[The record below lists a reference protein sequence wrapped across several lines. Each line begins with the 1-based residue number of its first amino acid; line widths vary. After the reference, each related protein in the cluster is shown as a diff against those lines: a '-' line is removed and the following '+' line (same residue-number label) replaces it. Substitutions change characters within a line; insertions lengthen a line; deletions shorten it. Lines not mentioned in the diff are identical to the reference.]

1 MNVTVNHTSPA
12 RKTYA
17 PWRRR
22 EGVARPLRF
31 RYSPQTW
38 SEQRVRQDILQPLRS
53 NIGATAVTPRYDIGA
68 DWTTHRFEMANG
80 DVALF
85 AHNETDGAYWMGNTE
100 TPSSL
105 WRTDK
110 FGWREIP
117 YHVARWTQRELLST
131 LHEEDPW
138 LADYPHISWYFL
150 PVFMSKDGRESTRAF
165 FREHA
170 AGFPDAGRRETT
182 RFFEEFFK
190 TGALDEYRHVMS
202 GKLGTSD
209 HVDRVRMSAAM
220 AEFIAAK
227 ILVEAEYDVVPEIEV
242 TTGHSLDFRAED
254 DEMNVLVE
262 VTRPQP
268 PANRAAAGPV
278 AAVRDTAETKTN
290 GQLEKH
296 GGGAVLFVDCSSF
309 RDDSWNAVRGE
320 QPDVR
325 HRPAVVYRTRPN
337 GHVEG
342 YRKGSV
348 PIELGDAIEFLD

>member
-1 MNVTVNHTSPA
+1 MA
-12 RKTYA
+12 Q
-17 PWRRR
+17 
-22 EGVARPLRF
+22 PLRF

-53 NIGATAVTPRYDIGA
+53 NIGARSVEPRFDIGA
-68 DWTTHRFEMANG
+68 DWTTHRFEMQNG
-80 DVALF
+80 DLALF
-85 AHNETDGAYWMGNTE
+85 AHDDSDAYWMGNTE

-110 FGWREIP
+110 FGWDEVP

-131 LHEEDPW
+131 LHEEEPW
-138 LADYPHISWYFL
+138 LADYPYISWFFL

-165 FREHA
+165 FRQHS

-182 RFFEEFFK
+182 RFFEEFLK
-190 TGALDEYRHVMS
+190 TGVLDEYRHVMA

-209 HVDRVRMSAAM
+209 HVDRVRMSATM
-220 AEFIAAK
+220 GEFIAAK
-227 ILVEAEYDVVPEIEV
+227 ILTDAGYDLVPEIEV

-254 DEMNVLVE
+254 EETNVLVE

-268 PANRAAAGPV
+268 PKNRNAAGPV

-290 GQLEKH
+290 GQLAKH

-309 RDDSWNAVRGE
+309 RDDNWAAVRDE
-320 QPDVR
+320 RPDVR
-325 HRPAVVYRTRPN
+325 HRPAVVYRARPD
-337 GHVEG
+337 GSVEG

-348 PIELGDAIEFLD
+348 PLELASGGAIDFVD

>member
-1 MNVTVNHTSPA
+1 MT
-12 RKTYA
+12 
-17 PWRRR
+17 
-22 EGVARPLRF
+22 
-31 RYSPQTW
+31 PQF
-38 SEQRVRQDILQPLRS
+38 E
-53 NIGATAVTPRYDIGA
+53 IGA
-68 DWTTHRFEMANG
+68 DWETHRFEMQND

-85 AHNETDGAYWMGNTE
+85 ARTDDEAYWMGNTE

-110 FGWREIP
+110 YGWNEIP
-117 YHVARWTQRELLST
+117 YHVSRWAQRELLAT
-131 LHEEDPW
+131 LHESDPW
-138 LADYPHISWYFL
+138 LADYPHLSWYFL

-165 FREHA
+165 FRQHA
-170 AGFPDAGRRETT
+170 AGFPDASRRETT
-182 RFFEEFFK
+182 RFFEEFLT
-190 TGALDEYRHVMS
+190 TGVLDEYRHVMS
-202 GKLGTSD
+202 GKLGTST

-220 AEFIAAK
+220 GEFIAAK
-227 ILVEAEYDVVPEIEV
+227 ILADAGYTVTPEIEV

-254 DEMNVLVE
+254 EETNVLVE

-268 PANRAAAGPV
+268 PGNRAASGPV

-290 GQLEKH
+290 GQLAEH

-309 RDDSWNAVRGE
+309 RDDAWAAVRGE

-337 GHVEG
+337 GRVEG

-348 PIELGDAIEFLD
+348 PLEFGDALEFGD

>member
-1 MNVTVNHTSPA
+1 MA
-12 RKTYA
+12 Q
-17 PWRRR
+17 
-22 EGVARPLRF
+22 PLRF
-31 RYSPQTW
+31 RYSPESW
-38 SEQRVRQDILQPLRS
+38 SEQRVRREILQPLRS
-53 NIGATAVTPRYDIGA
+53 NIGARAVSPEYEIGA
-68 DWTTHRFEMANG
+68 DWTTHRFEMKNG

-85 AHNETDGAYWMGNTE
+85 AHSGDDAYWMGNTE

-110 FGWREIP
+110 FGWDEVP
-117 YHVARWTQRELLST
+117 YHVSRWAQRELLAT
-131 LHEEDPW
+131 LYENDPW
-138 LADYPHISWYFL
+138 LADYPYISWFFL

-182 RFFEEFFK
+182 RFFEEFLQ
-190 TGALDEYRHVMS
+190 TGVLDEYRHVMS

-220 AEFIAAK
+220 GEFIAAK
-227 ILVEAEYDVVPEIEV
+227 ILTDADYEIVPEIEV
-242 TTGHSLDFRAED
+242 TTGHSLDFRAKDGET
-254 DEMNVLVE
+254 NRLVE

-268 PANRAAAGPV
+268 PQNRSAAGPV

-290 GQLEKH
+290 GQLAKH
-296 GGGAVLFVDCSSF
+296 GGGATLFVDCSSF
-309 RDDSWNAVRGE
+309 RDDNWAAVRGE

-325 HRPAVVYRTRPN
+325 HRPAVVYRARPN

-348 PIELGDAIEFLD
+348 PIELDDAIDFFD

>member
-1 MNVTVNHTSPA
+1 MA
-12 RKTYA
+12 K
-17 PWRRR
+17 
-22 EGVARPLRF
+22 PLRF
-31 RYSPQTW
+31 RYSPTSW
-38 SEQRVRQDILQPLRS
+38 SEQRVRQKILQPLRS
-53 NIGATAVTPRYDIGA
+53 NIGARAVTPQFEIGA
-68 DWTTHRFEMANG
+68 DWETHRFEMQND

-85 AHNETDGAYWMGNTE
+85 ARTDDEAYWMGNTE

-110 FGWREIP
+110 YGWDEIP
-117 YHVARWTQRELLST
+117 YHVSRWAQRELLAT
-131 LHEEDPW
+131 LHEGDPW
-138 LADYPHISWYFL
+138 LADYPHLSWYFL

-165 FREHA
+165 FRQHA
-170 AGFPDAGRRETT
+170 AGFPDASRREAT
-182 RFFEEFFK
+182 RFFEEFLT
-190 TGALDEYRHVMS
+190 TGVLDEYRHVMS
-202 GKLGTSD
+202 GKLGTSA

-220 AEFIAAK
+220 GEFIAAK
-227 ILVEAEYDVVPEIEV
+227 ILADAGYTVTPEIEV

-254 DEMNVLVE
+254 EETNVLVE

-268 PANRAAAGPV
+268 PGNRAASGPV

-290 GQLEKH
+290 GQLAEH

-309 RDDSWNAVRGE
+309 RDDAWAAVRGE

-337 GHVEG
+337 GRVEG

-348 PIELGDAIEFLD
+348 PLEFGDAIEFID